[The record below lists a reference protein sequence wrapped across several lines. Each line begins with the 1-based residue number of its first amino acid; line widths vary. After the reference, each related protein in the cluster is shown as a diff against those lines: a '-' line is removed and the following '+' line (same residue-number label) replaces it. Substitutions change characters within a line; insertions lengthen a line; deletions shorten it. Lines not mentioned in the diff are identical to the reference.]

1 MKAFEARENSVV
13 RQSCMMLR
21 KAKEA
26 QDLGKKRVVTFEF
39 GALYPEVIECLT
51 KEGYDVK
58 IIRHDEDDNNTE
70 SVISWENA
78 TEPNR
83 EGTVTYIDMVP
94 KEESEEEPKSES
106 KE

>member
-1 MKAFEARENSVV
+1 MYDVEKGKGGTRS
-13 RQSCMMLR
+13 R
-21 KAKEA
+21 
-26 QDLGKKRVVTFEF
+26 KKRVVTFEF

>member
-26 QDLGKKRVVTFEF
+26 QYLGKKRVGTFEF
-39 GALYPEVIECLT
+39 GALYPEVIEIL
-51 KEGYDVK
+51 KKDGYDVK
-58 IIRHDEDDNNTE
+58 IIRHDEDDNHTE